1 MAAQN
6 NTPTDEQEKSSS
18 GADKAKQQLNA
29 IIGFFKITSF
39 SEAIDKIVY
48 ILGALVSIGFLIV
61 LAAMLGWTILIA
73 LLTIALALSILKL
86 FWLWWVR

>member
-1 MAAQN
+1 MYKKTGDIEGKDFSRSN
-6 NTPTDEQEKSSS
+6 
-18 GADKAKQQLNA
+18 
-29 IIGFFKITSF
+29 KIKKIFNFIVDFCKIRSF
-39 SEAIDKIVY
+39 SELIEKIVY

-73 LLTIALALSILKL
+73 LLTISLALSILKL

>member
-1 MAAQN
+1 MYKKIGDIEGKDFPRN
-6 NTPTDEQEKSSS
+6 N
-18 GADKAKQQLNA
+18 
-29 IIGFFKITSF
+29 KIKKIFNFIVDFCKIRSF
-39 SEAIDKIVY
+39 SELIEKIVY
-48 ILGALVSIGFLIV
+48 ILGALVSIGFLIL